1 MSKAA
6 QLLSSTVAH
15 LLEMLYPDD
24 IHMQNSAKFIRLI
37 DTWFDIFNCFI
48 KIEKKKWAKSAFRI
62 NLEKSKAVLQEV
74 IETISNLK
82 VRGKKSLMFWQKA
95 IINDCRA
102 LMMLFDDLTASEFY
116 EILYLITSRY

>member
-1 MSKAA
+1 
-6 QLLSSTVAH
+6 
-15 LLEMLYPDD
+15 MLYPDD

-62 NLEKSKAVLQEV
+62 NLEKSKAVLLEV

-95 IINDCRA
+95 LINDCWA
-102 LMMLFDDLTASEFY
+102 LMMLFDDLKASEFY
-116 EILYLITSRY
+116 EILYLITSRYWIN